1 MKGATTR
8 AAGLLAV
15 ALLAVLGFAA
25 PTAAAAVTMA
35 PAGSVAAEVW
45 PVFLWNKH
53 TSRCLE
59 DSFAGGLRTLT
70 CRDVG
75 TQVWYE
81 TSWETIAERELRN
94 SHTNR
99 CLEDS
104 FVAGLRAVA
113 CNLSSSQGWYQSEP
127 RSDFTWAL
135 RNAHTGRCLDDS
147 FAAGVRAVACNG
159 SNSQRWDPV

>member
-15 ALLAVLGFAA
+15 ALLAALGFAA
-25 PTAAAAVTMA
+25 PA
-35 PAGSVAAEVW
+35 PATTVETTTARSVAVEVW
-45 PVFLWNKH
+45 PVFLKNKH
-53 TSRCLE
+53 TTKCLE

-75 TQVWYE
+75 TQVWNE
-81 TSWETIAERELRN
+81 KSWETIAERELRN
-94 SHTNR
+94 THTTR

-104 FVAGLRAVA
+104 FAAGLRAIA
-113 CNLSSSQGWYQSEP
+113 CNLSSSQGWYMSEP
-127 RSDFTWAL
+127 RGDFTWAL

-147 FAAGVRAVACNG
+147 FAAGVRAVTCNG